1 MPKIVPCT
9 AFVSEEDVQR
19 CKNAGMDGFLA
30 KPVSRKTLEKAFTQQ
45 FLQGEAHGLGRET

>member
-19 CKNAGMDGFLA
+19 CKNAGMNGFLA
-30 KPVSRKTLEKAFTQQ
+30 KPVSLKTLEKAFTP
-45 FLQGEAHGLGRET
+45 